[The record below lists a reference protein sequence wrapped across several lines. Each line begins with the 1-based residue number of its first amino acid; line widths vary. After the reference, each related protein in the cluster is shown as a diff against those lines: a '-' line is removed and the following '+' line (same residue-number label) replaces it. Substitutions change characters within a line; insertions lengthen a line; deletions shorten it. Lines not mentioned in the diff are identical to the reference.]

1 MASKKIKAVRADA
14 IFFHDLLERLALEPA
29 LQGSVGDVPA
39 CLSQN
44 MLKIGNGKLFQNL
57 MLGLV
62 IGK

>member
-1 MASKKIKAVRADA
+1 MAVWADA

-29 LQGSVGDVPA
+29 LQGSVGDVPIR
-39 CLSQN
+39 LFQN
-44 MLKIGNGKLFQNL
+44 MVKIGNGKLLQNL